1 MTGQFLQLLSVAV
14 EVAVKNFYMR
24 KIFPPQV
31 FDMTYQIRE
40 RESLPTGAAPVL
52 TTLPPESLPL
62 TIPQPVIL

>member
-1 MTGQFLQLLSVAV
+1 MTGQFLQLLSGRGSGCQ
-14 EVAVKNFYMR
+14 ELLYEKDFS
-24 KIFPPQV
+24 PQV

-40 RESLPTGAAPVL
+40 RESRPTGAAPVL